1 MVLNGNE
8 NLPYFKRALV
18 NTLIIS
24 FFFYE
29 LCLIY
34 SKTCLK
40 IIHPFEKLI
49 LLSYVISLLMSPKI
63 RRLADI

>member
-8 NLPYFKRALV
+8 NLPYFKHALV
-18 NTLIIS
+18 NTFIIG
-24 FFFYE
+24 FLFYE

-40 IIHPFEKLI
+40 ITHPFERLI
-49 LLSYVISLLMSPKI
+49 LLSYAISLLMSLKT
-63 RRLADI
+63 RRLANV

>member
-8 NLPYFKRALV
+8 NLSYFKYALV
-18 NTLIIS
+18 NTFIIS
-24 FFFYE
+24 FLFYE

-40 IIHPFEKLI
+40 ITDPFEKLI
-49 LLSYVISLLMSPKI
+49 LLSYVLSLLMAPKT
-63 RRLADI
+63 RRLANV